1 MAFLGV
7 AHAMIV
13 NTGSFRPR
21 IAVSLAAGW
30 LAARAKKVTGV
41 FTVGF
46 HPMAK
51 TGRYGMF
58 LGKETYLCKKE

>member
-1 MAFLGV
+1 MALFGV
-7 AHAMIV
+7 ARAMIV
-13 NTGSFRPR
+13 SNGPFQPR
-21 IAVSLAAGW
+21 IVMS

-51 TGRYGMF
+51 AGRKVMF
-58 LGKETYLCKKE
+58 LGKEIYVCKKEY

>member
-1 MAFLGV
+1 MALFGV
-7 AHAMIV
+7 ARAMIV
-13 NTGSFRPR
+13 SNGQFQPR
-21 IAVSLAAGW
+21 IVMS

-51 TGRYGMF
+51 TGW
-58 LGKETYLCKKE
+58 

>member
-21 IAVSLAAGW
+21 IAVS

-58 LGKETYLCKKE
+58 LGKETYLCEKE